1 MVPGQSNASAKPLQP
16 VDNIGS
22 VPVDW
27 LRYFPDLHGSQVQSL
42 NLLPDLY
49 RAWNSQIN
57 VISRKG
63 EEALAVHHVL
73 HSLAIARVMTFLPG
87 MRVLDIGT
95 GGGFPAIPLAILFPE
110 VQWVAVDSIGKKIK
124 VVHDIA
130 SQIGLVNLK
139 AVHGRA
145 ENMQPP
151 FDFVVSRAVARM
163 ALLLEWSRGLI
174 SGISRGSRPNGW
186 LVLKGGDLQ
195 SGLGDELQETGL
207 PFEVY
212 PVRDFFEDM
221 FFDQKFVV
229 YMGTTSSLSKFKS
242 K

>member
-1 MVPGQSNASAKPLQP
+1 M
-16 VDNIGS
+16 
-22 VPVDW
+22 
-27 LRYFPDLHGSQVQSL
+27 RYFPALQGSQVQAL
-42 NLLPDLY
+42 NKLPELY
-49 RAWNSQIN
+49 KAWNSQIN
-57 VISRKG
+57 VISRKD
-63 EEALAVHHVL
+63 EDALAVHHVL
-73 HSLAIARVMTFLPG
+73 HSLAIARVMGFRPG

-95 GGGFPAIPLAILFPE
+95 GGGFPAIPLAILFPQ

-124 VVHDIA
+124 VVQDIA
-130 SQIGLVNLK
+130 AQVGLNNLE

-145 ENMQPP
+145 EKVPGF
-151 FDFVVSRAVARM
+151 FDFAVSRAVARM

-174 SGISRGSRPNGW
+174 SGVSLGPKANGW

-195 SGLGDELQETGL
+195 GGLGEELRETGQ

-229 YMGTTSSLSKFKS
+229 YMGATHSFAKFIS
-242 K
+242 T